1 MNRLLTTSGLASA
14 LLVSGIAQAREV
26 TLQADLT
33 DYSGNDA
40 YLAVYLTNA
49 QGQYQQTLWV
59 AGKKA
64 KYYRHLTDWA
74 RGSGLKASEFDGLT
88 GASVGSDGTLRISA
102 EVADN
107 LIDAGY
113 QICVDSAVEDHRDVR
128 ADVVVPL
135 TRDGAGKP
143 VSGNGYVQSLRYDL

>member
-88 GASVGSDGTLRISA
+88 GASVGSGGTLKISA

-113 QICVDSAVEDHRDVR
+113 QIRIDSAVEDHRDVR